1 MKLDRKAGYVIFD
14 MDGVLL
20 DTEPMYSKATN
31 QIASRYGKEFTWDV
45 KAQTLG
51 RDFLIGAK
59 HIVDGLGLPLTPLQF
74 LKERSKILAEWYPDS
89 NPIHGAQE
97 FTAFL
102 SAQGIPMG
110 VATSSPLHHFQ
121 MKTEKKHSEWFKQF
135 STIVTGDDPNIKNL
149 KPAPDIFLL
158 AAERMKA
165 KPQDCVVFE
174 DAPAGV
180 EAALAAGMQVVALPD
195 DEMDRNLV
203 QDATLIID
211 GYRDILE
218 MDIWH

>member
-1 MKLDRKAGYVIFD
+1 MKLDRKVNHVIFD

-31 QIASRYGKEFTWDV
+31 QIASRYGKEFTWEV

-59 HIVDGLGLPLTPLQF
+59 YIVEGLSLPLTPLQF
-74 LKERSKILAEWYPDS
+74 LKERSEILAEWYPDS
-89 NPIHGAQE
+89 NPISGAQE

-102 SAQGIPMG
+102 STHGISMG

-121 MKTEKKHSEWFKQF
+121 MKTEKKHSQWFKQF
-135 STIVTGDDPNIKNL
+135 STIVTGDDPKIKNL

-203 QDATLIID
+203 QNATLIID